1 MTQDQFIKF
10 IGALVLSDG
19 LSSHIRNDS
28 SDQTITTIANQKGAN
43 LSTTEVEFIRD
54 HIGEIDDFCVTIQ
67 PITYDGNGG
76 KSR

>member
-19 LSSHIRNDS
+19 LSGRIKSDS
-28 SDQTITTIANQKGAN
+28 SDQTITTIANQKDAQ
-43 LSTTEVEFIRD
+43 LSAEEIAFIRD
-54 HIGEIDDFCVTIQ
+54 HIGEIDNFCVAIQ